1 MSSEIYTG
9 FGVHT
14 ADLSHLTATATHAG
28 LFDAQEAVVVVVT
41 QSYSSNTYPPEP
53 GWHIAFIGKEGEF
66 SQKYIPAMAYY
77 IRDGSARC
85 NQAASGAAF
94 TRLMAGM
101 YRQAHPLDALS
112 LHRYGY
118 VAYSWSMEDYDH
130 VTDRCRASR
139 VEQLGRIRYGSRVQ
153 NDSDAER
160 LVNEALE
167 VKAAHRQQG
176 QNSLWSGRPWSLCS
190 TLIHP
195 SQRK

>member
-14 ADLSHLTATATHAG
+14 ADPSHSAATASHTG
-28 LFDAQEAVVVVVT
+28 LFDEQEAVVVVVT
-41 QSYSSNTYPPEP
+41 QSYSSNTHPPEP
-53 GWHIAFIGKEGEF
+53 CWHIAFIGKEGEF
-66 SQKYIPAMAYY
+66 SNHYIPAMAYY

-85 NQAASGAAF
+85 KQAASGAAF
-94 TRLMAGM
+94 TRLMIDR
-101 YRQAHPLDALS
+101 YRQAHPLDARS

-118 VAYSWSMEDYDH
+118 VAYSWSMEDFDH
-130 VTDRCRASR
+130 ITDRCRAVR

-153 NDSDAER
+153 DDSDAKR

-176 QNSLWSGRPWSLCS
+176 QNPLWSGRPWSLCS

-195 SQRK
+195 SQR